1 MHTIKDKQP
10 LKVVATLLVVG
21 LVVTSCYKIIR
32 TEVPR
37 EVYGTEPFEARM
49 VVCDDG
55 SDTQNF
61 TTDWSVAAI
70 RVPEGWTVTV
80 PKGCHRQYA
89 EDWVYYSDGS
99 QVNSSQN
106 MKYNSHLSDIY
117 NTASPKKGYKWW
129 AFVSEKMI
137 PKHMAS
143 CWRNGCDS
151 IAVTF
156 VVTPNGVPGTYQIDF
171 IAGDEENEKGVSKYN
186 TYSDAQ
192 GTRLFHAA
200 TVSSFAGNKKP
211 DNMALSFSQ
220 KIIAYE
226 DTGLQ
231 PIVEP
236 EARSAANPTA
246 VYDLDGR
253 LVSTDATHLSELP
266 AGLYIVGGEKVVK
279 NERMKE

>member
-1 MHTIKDKQP
+1 MAKHISSHKQ
-10 LKVVATLLVVG
+10 LHRVGAMLVLMG

-37 EVYGTEPFEARM
+37 EVYGTETFEARL
-49 VVCDDG
+49 VVADDG

-70 RVPEGWTVTV
+70 RVPEGWTVSV

-89 EDWVYYSDGS
+89 EDWVFYSDGS
-99 QVNSSQN
+99 QVDGSQN
-106 MKYNSHLSDIY
+106 MTYNAHLSDIY
-117 NTASPKKGYKWW
+117 NTASSKKGYKWW
-129 AFVSEKMI
+129 AFVSDKMI

-156 VVTPNGVPGTYQIDF
+156 LITPNGVPGTYQIDF
-171 IAGDEENEKGVSKYN
+171 IAGDEEDEKGVSKYEN
-186 TYSDAQ
+186 YSQAS

-200 TVSSFAGNKKP
+200 TVSSFSGNKRP
-211 DNMALSFSQ
+211 DNAGVSFSR

-226 DTGLQ
+226 DTGLRPVLQ
-231 PIVEP
+231 PE
-236 EARSAANPTA
+236 ERSAANPTA
-246 VYDLDGR
+246 VYSLDGR
-253 LVSTDATHLSELP
+253 LMSTDATHLSELP
-266 AGLYIVGGEKVVK
+266 SGIYIIGGEKVA
-279 NERMKE
+279 R